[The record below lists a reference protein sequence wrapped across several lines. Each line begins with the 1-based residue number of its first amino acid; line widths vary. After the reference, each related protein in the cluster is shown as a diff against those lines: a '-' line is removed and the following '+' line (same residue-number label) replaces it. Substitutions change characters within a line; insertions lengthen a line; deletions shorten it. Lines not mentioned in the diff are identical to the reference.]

1 MSYQSKDVIKGFI
14 WSGLDR
20 FGVVVIQLVLE
31 LLIARILLPK
41 DYGVVGI
48 ILIFITLAITF
59 SEGGFSNALIHKQN
73 RDDNDYS
80 AVFYFNIGVGIL
92 VYLLIFFIAPSVEEY
107 FNIGNLSLYLR
118 VTCISIL
125 FSSSVLVHRTK
136 LTILMDFKKQAKYS
150 LISVFVA
157 GMVSLWLAY
166 RGFGVWALIVQTL
179 ILNII
184 NAILLWIGLKWLPQ
198 LKFSYSSLKGLF
210 SFGSKILL
218 SSILQSVYFNAYPFF
233 IGKVLSTRQ
242 LGIYS
247 KANQFTQMP
256 SSVLTTVIQRVLF
269 PFFSSHQNDDE
280 KVNSLNVLYTKLC
293 SIAFLPI
300 FFTLAILAKPLII
313 FAFSEKW
320 AEMIP
325 VFIIL
330 CISYTFYPITV
341 NNMMIFQVK
350 NKTGLFLK
358 IEIVSKII
366 GVTILFLT
374 IKHGLIALSFGI
386 LANQLLQFIIS
397 SLYMQ
402 SILNRNLFKQIRIV
416 MPFYLFST
424 VLLFAMNYLF
434 SYFEVD
440 LFIHL
445 LLGFFIIAT
454 AYLLFYFLFYKNVFI
469 EIKSLLKNKNL

>member
-48 ILIFITLAITF
+48 ILIFMTLAITF
-59 SEGGFSNALIHKQN
+59 SEGGFSNALIHKQD

-107 FNIGNLSLYLR
+107 FNINNLSLYLR

-166 RGFGVWALIVQTL
+166 RGFGVWALIVQTV

-184 NAILLWIGLKWLPQ
+184 NAVLLWIGLKWFPQ
-198 LKFSYSSLKGLF
+198 LHFSFAPLKGLF

-233 IGKVLSTRQ
+233 IGKILSTRQ

-300 FFTLAILAKPLII
+300 FFTLAILAKPLIVL
-313 FAFSEKW
+313 AFSEKW

-358 IEIVSKII
+358 IEIISKIT
-366 GVTILFLT
+366 GVIILFIT
-374 IKHGLIALSFGI
+374 IQHGLIALSFGI

-402 SILNRNLFKQIRIV
+402 SILKKNLFKQIKTVI
-416 MPFYLFST
+416 PFYLFST
-424 VLLFAMNYLF
+424 LLLCGTDYLF
-434 SYFEVD
+434 SHFTVD
-440 LFIHL
+440 LLIHL
-445 LLGFFIIAT
+445 LSGFFIITT
-454 AYLLFYFLFYKNVFI
+454 AYSLFYSLFYKSVFF